1 MARDLAKRRAPG
13 QESGASFDTA
23 FDQEHEMSRPVLAE
37 DRVHPAVKD
46 RLGGK
51 HKDLVAEVERAIE
64 EHDVVV
70 VGMSQNPHP
79 RRACNVLKKRGVA
92 HKYMQYGSYLS
103 SWRQRLAFKMWT
115 GWATFPMVFVKGTF
129 IGGADDLAKLCES
142 GELDRMLGKS

>member
-1 MARDLAKRRAPG
+1 MPPQPASTRTTAKDRSGSAKFFCDMARDLAKRRAPG

-79 RRACNVLKKRGVA
+79 RR
-92 HKYMQYGSYLS
+92 
-103 SWRQRLAFKMWT
+103 
-115 GWATFPMVFVKGTF
+115 
-129 IGGADDLAKLCES
+129 
-142 GELDRMLGKS
+142 